1 MTKCVGVSGRAGGC
15 EIASFGLCSK
25 DMEGEYDGYDDIG
38 KRDRAGSRSGF

>member
-15 EIASFGLCSK
+15 EIASGGLCSK

-38 KRDRAGSRSGF
+38 KRDRA